1 MEYTVRL
8 HGRPV
13 KSFKDQTE
21 ARKFMVELI
30 QLQQLYQKQFDYLD
44 EAVLQSDLSDSKQVL
59 QRIMDMK

>member
-13 KSFKDQTE
+13 KTFTDQTE
-21 ARKFMVELI
+21 ARKFMVEFI

-44 EAVLQSDLSDSKQVL
+44 QAVLQSDLSASKQVL
-59 QRIMDMK
+59 QRIMGMK